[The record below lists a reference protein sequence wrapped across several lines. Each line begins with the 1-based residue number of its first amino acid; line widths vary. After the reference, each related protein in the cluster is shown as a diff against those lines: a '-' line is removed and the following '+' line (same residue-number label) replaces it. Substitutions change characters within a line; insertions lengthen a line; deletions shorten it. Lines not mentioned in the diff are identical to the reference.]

1 MTKGIILC
9 VAALAI
15 AGTGHTAKAQE
26 EVSRLLG
33 GNPIST
39 EELAEARG
47 GSLQGLDADFA
58 ALSAEISNVTSNITG
73 PFNASNS
80 IAADAFQNAAG
91 AFTVIQNNGN
101 NSIIQVNT
109 MLSVIVQ

>member
-1 MTKGIILC
+1 MTKGIVFCI
-9 VAALAI
+9 AAL
-15 AGTGHTAKAQE
+15 TAVGFGQSVMAQD

-39 EELAEARG
+39 EVLAEARG
-47 GSLQGLDADFA
+47 GTLQGLDADFG
-58 ALSAEISNVTSNITG
+58 ALTAEIGNVTSNITG

-80 IAADAFQNAAG
+80 IAANAFDNAAG

-109 MLSVIVQ
+109 MLSVVVQ